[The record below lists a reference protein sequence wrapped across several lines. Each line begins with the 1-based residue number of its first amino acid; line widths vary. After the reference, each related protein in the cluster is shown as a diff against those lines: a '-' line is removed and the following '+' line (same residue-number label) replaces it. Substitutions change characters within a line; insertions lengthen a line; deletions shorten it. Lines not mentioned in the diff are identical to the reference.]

1 MENRLFAAVGAV
13 VIGALCTLGLYV
25 ILYGL
30 YGTYIGLS
38 IEDIKPEIKCTSIIE
53 ASQLW
58 KRS

>member
-13 VIGALCTLGLYV
+13 VIGALSALGLCV

-38 IEDIKPEIKCTSIIE
+38 VEDIKPDIQIE
-53 ASQLW
+53 QLQEV
-58 KRS
+58 